1 MQYFDKTN
9 IDFVSKRIFFTYF
22 SSILNVV
29 GVILFLFILPLQLG
43 IDFKGGAEIAVAF
56 EKTIDIH
63 TIRKSVETTGMKG
76 SEIKSFGTNN
86 QFLIRVSEIEAGP
99 DKVTNAFNKSF
110 PNNKFKMLKVDKI
123 GPKMGSEMFTSA
135 VIAVFLAFIAMLIYI
150 AFRFEFIYGVG
161 AIVALVHD
169 VIVTL
174 TLIVIVHYLGIID
187 IEVNQSFIAGILTV
201 VGYSMNDTV
210 IVFDRIR
217 ENKEKHKGLNI
228 DKMVNL
234 SVNET
239 LSRTINTVA
248 TVVGVLL
255 ILVLFGGPVLQ
266 SMAFIMFIGIVTGT
280 YSSVYIA
287 SNFVIMLMHKRE
299 AKVPP
304 KKVYTPVKA
313 H

>member
-9 IDFVSKRIFFTYF
+9 IDFVSKRKFFTYF

-29 GVILFLFILPLQLG
+29 GVLLFLFILPLQLG

-63 TIRKSVETTGMKG
+63 TVRKSVESSGIRDA
-76 SEIKSFGTNN
+76 EIKSFGADN
-86 QFLIRVSEIEAGP
+86 QFLIRVGEIETGP
-99 DKVTNAFNKSF
+99 DQVTTAFKNSF
-110 PNNKFKMLKVDKI
+110 PNNKATVLKVDKI

-161 AIVALVHD
+161 AIIALVHD

-174 TLIVIVHYLGIID
+174 TLIVIFHYLKIINL
-187 IEVNQSFIAGILTV
+187 EVNQSFIAGILTV

-266 SMAFIMFIGIVTGT
+266 GMAFIMFVGIITGT
-280 YSSVYIA
+280 YCSVYIA

-299 AKVPP
+299 KAAPV

-313 H
+313 

>member
-22 SSILNVV
+22 STILNVV

-63 TIRKSVETTGMKG
+63 TIRNSIDATDLKG
-76 SEIKSFGTNN
+76 SEIKSFGANN
-86 QFLIRVSEIEAGP
+86 QFLIRTIDVETGP
-99 DKVTNAFNKSF
+99 DKVTKAFKNSF
-110 PNNKFKMLKVDKI
+110 PNNNATVLKVDKI

-150 AFRFEFIYGVG
+150 AFRFEFIFGVG

-174 TLIVIVHYLGIID
+174 TFIVIFHYLKIINL
-187 IEVNQSFIAGILTV
+187 EVNQSFIAGILTV

-210 IVFDRIR
+210 IIFDRIR
-217 ENKEKHKGLNI
+217 ENRDKHKGLNI

-248 TVVGVLL
+248 TVIGVLF
-255 ILVLFGGPVLQ
+255 ILVFFGGPVLQ
-266 SMAFIMFIGIVTGT
+266 SMAFIMLIGIITGT

-287 SNFVIMLMHKRE
+287 SNFVIWLMHRRV
-299 AKVPP
+299 AKVAPV
-304 KKVYTPVKA
+304 KKYTPVKA
-313 H
+313 